1 VPLGGP
7 SLPRRAATATTERRH
22 PCTSLQSV
30 NSSDWASVAS
40 LATAAGTLVLA
51 VATFAAVR
59 SANRAARAAEQSLL
73 VGLRPLLVPSRLQ
86 DETQKVMFGDG
97 RWLHIAGGRA
107 TLQAEDDVIYLT
119 MSLRNAGRGIAV
131 VHGWRFYGNWDADQ
145 PEPALDE
152 FHRQSRD
159 LYLPPGEVGFW
170 QAAFRDQ
177 HDPQY
182 EEACKAVTAREQMT
196 IDLLYGDHEGGQ
208 RVITRFS
215 IIPRGDD
222 VWLLS
227 AGRHW
232 NVDRPDPR

>member
-1 VPLGGP
+1 MRAVTRW
-7 SLPRRAATATTERRH
+7 SLVATFF
-22 PCTSLQSV
+22 
-30 NSSDWASVAS
+30 
-40 LATAAGTLVLA
+40 

-97 RWLHIAGGRA
+97 KWLQIPGGRA
-107 TLQAEDDVIYLT
+107 TLQAEDEVIYLT

-131 VHGWRFYGNWDADQ
+131 VHGWRFYGNWEADR

-152 FHRQSRD
+152 FHRQGRD

-177 HDPQY
+177 NDTQY
-182 EEACKAVTAREQMT
+182 EEACKAVTAGDQMT
-196 IDLLYGDHEGGQ
+196 IDVLYGDHEGGQ

-222 VWLLS
+222 TWLLS

>member
-1 VPLGGP
+1 M
-7 SLPRRAATATTERRH
+7 
-22 PCTSLQSV
+22 
-30 NSSDWASVAS
+30 NSTDWASIAS

-97 RWLHIAGGRA
+97 KWLHIPGGRA
-107 TLQAEDDVIYLT
+107 ALQADGDVIYLT
-119 MSLRNAGRGIAV
+119 MSLRNVGRGIAV
-131 VHGWRFYGNWDADQ
+131 VHGWRFYGDWDPDR
-145 PEPALDE
+145 PEPTVDE
-152 FHRQSRD
+152 FHRQNRD
-159 LYLPPGEVGFW
+159 LYLPPGDIGFW
-170 QAAFRDQ
+170 QAAFRDEG
-177 HDPQY
+177 DPQY
-182 EEACKAVTAREQMT
+182 EEACKAVTTRVQMT
-196 IDLLYGDHEGGQ
+196 IDVLYGDHEGGQ

-215 IIPRGDD
+215 IIPRGDQD
-222 VWLLS
+222 WLLS